1 MIAFAFGATVINYL
15 DRQTLSVTAPILTKE
30 FHMNDETYGLVL
42 LAFML
47 AYTIMNGLSG
57 PVIDRVGTKIGYA
70 AAWRGGPRQEFCT
83 SLRAVHFRSARF
95 GFCSAWAK
103 RATGLPR

>member
-1 MIAFAFGATVINYL
+1 MPMTEAATARFEPEFRPSGRRWLMIAFAFAATVINYL
-15 DRQTLSVTAPILTKE
+15 DRQTLSVTAPLLTKE

-57 PVIDRVGTKIGYA
+57 PFIDRVGT
-70 AAWRGGPRQEFCT
+70 
-83 SLRAVHFRSARF
+83 
-95 GFCSAWAK
+95 
-103 RATGLPR
+103 